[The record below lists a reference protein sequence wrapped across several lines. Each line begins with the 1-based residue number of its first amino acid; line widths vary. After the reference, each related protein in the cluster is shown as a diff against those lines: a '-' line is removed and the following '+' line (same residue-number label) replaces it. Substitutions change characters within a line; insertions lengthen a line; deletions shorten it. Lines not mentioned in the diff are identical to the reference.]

1 MSNTKIWDSLGRTD
15 PAHTKGFKRAGGFS
29 GTAMKPI
36 WIVKRMT
43 EQFGPVGE
51 GWGMHEP
58 NFQVVPADKEV
69 LVFCTVAV
77 WHTSPQNVFY
87 GVGGDKVVAS
97 RGNGSF
103 NSDEAF
109 KMAYTDAVNNALKYL
124 GVGADIH
131 MGLFEDQKY
140 VQQIDNEF
148 AEAEKKAAQPKKQ
161 PAHSA
166 LKQQVRGFVRE
177 LQGCGDGDELSAF
190 LATPDAIKLVNEVR
204 TNLPEWWSGSE
215 NMPAEFVPL
224 ADLISQRQRE
234 CAEASA
240 EYLRG

>member
-1 MSNTKIWDSLGRTD
+1 MSNTKIWDALGKTD

-77 WHTSPQNVFY
+77 WHTSPQKVFY

-131 MGLFEDQKY
+131 MGLFDDSKY
-140 VQQIDNEF
+140 VAQVDREF
-148 AEAEKKAAQPKKQ
+148 AEAEKKATQPEGVPEAEFSKLKSLAQASGTTSQELCKKYGVNNLRLLNQ
-161 PAHSA
+161 A
-166 LKQQVRGFVRE
+166 QY
-177 LQGCGDGDELSAF
+177 
-190 LATPDAIKLVNEVR
+190 TDAISFMNDRLAAKAKGE
-204 TNLPEWWSGSE
+204 TDTQAGDIG
-215 NMPAEFVPL
+215 AEL
-224 ADLISQRQRE
+224 NDDIT
-234 CAEASA
+234 
-240 EYLRG
+240 Y